1 MLWDEWTQTATKWGG
16 CADNADGLGRSGRD
30 DGRRWGEGS
39 TW

>member
-1 MLWDEWTQTATKWGG
+1 MDEWTQTATSEQVV
-16 CADNADGLGRSGRD
+16 LILRTRSGRD